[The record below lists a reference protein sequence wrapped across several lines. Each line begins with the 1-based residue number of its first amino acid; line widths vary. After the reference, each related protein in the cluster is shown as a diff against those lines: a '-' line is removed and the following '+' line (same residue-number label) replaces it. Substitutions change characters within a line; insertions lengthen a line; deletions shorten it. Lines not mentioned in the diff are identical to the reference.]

1 MVVVRSQ
8 IEKRLA
14 DMYPQIPRKD
24 INRILEIILSE
35 ITEALKRDEMLQIR
49 GFGTIKTVKRKTR
62 LARNPR
68 TNQQI
73 KIGNKVG
80 IRFKM
85 AKSLYLQINK
95 DLTKQ

>member
-1 MVVVRSQ
+1 MATVRGQ
-8 IEKRLA
+8 ISKKLA
-14 DMYPQIPRKD
+14 DLLPNILRKD

-35 ITEALKRDEMLQIR
+35 ITEALKRNEMLQIR
-49 GFGTIKTVKRKTR
+49 GFGTIKTVKRKAR

-73 KIGNKVG
+73 KIGDKVG

-95 DLTKQ
+95 DLTNQ

>member
-1 MVVVRSQ
+1 MTIVRSQ
-8 IEKRLA
+8 IEQRLA
-14 DMYPQIPRKD
+14 DVHPNILRKD

-35 ITEALKRDEMLQIR
+35 IAEALKRNEMLQIR
-49 GFGTIKTVKRKTR
+49 GFGTIKTVKRKAR

-73 KIGNKVG
+73 KIGDKVG

-95 DLTKQ
+95 DLTNQ